1 MIIFT
6 IILDPEQLKQIILD
20 PAPQHCDTDVMNFLP
35 LQTYSVFLMGL
46 LILFFMVPVTT
57 YQYSF
62 IVQFFRNFYK
72 YVVVFK

>member
-6 IILDPEQLKQIILD
+6 IILDPEPFKQIILD
-20 PAPQHCDTDVMNFLP
+20 PASQHCDTDVINFLP

-57 YQYSF
+57 YQYCIHLLCNLFVIFLSM
-62 IVQFFRNFYK
+62 
-72 YVVVFK
+72 